1 MEASSS
7 LNATE
12 VAHPLVAASLGLLR
26 DKNTP
31 KAAFAAALAGVG
43 ALLFWEASRALRLA
57 TTQVTTPGGAVADV
71 SARPDTIVLLPILRA
86 GLGFLR
92 GIEPWVPGATV
103 ATVGI
108 SRDHTT
114 LEPRIYHETLP
125 PLAGRDVFVLEP
137 MLATGG
143 SACAVLERVRA
154 AQPASLTLL
163 SVLAAP
169 VGLATVH
176 QTAPETRVFVAAIDE
191 GLDARG
197 YIVPGLGDAGDR
209 LLGT

>member
-1 MEASSS
+1 MEACASPKV
-7 LNATE
+7 T
-12 VAHPLVAASLGLLR
+12 VVTHPLGAACLGRLR
-26 DKNTP
+26 DQDTP
-31 KAAFAAALAGVG
+31 KAEFSAALAHVG
-43 ALLFWEASRALRLA
+43 ALLFWEALRDTRLA
-57 TTQVTTPGGAVADV
+57 TTQVTTPGGATVDV
-71 SARPDTIVLLPILRA
+71 GAPVDNIVLLPILRA

-92 GIEPWVPGATV
+92 GIEPWAPSAPV
-103 ATVGI
+103 ATVGV

-143 SACAVLERVRA
+143 SACAVLERLRA
-154 AQPASLTLL
+154 TQPASLTLL
-163 SVLAAP
+163 SLIAAP
-169 VGLATVH
+169 VGVAAVR
-176 QTAPETRVFVAAIDE
+176 QTAPEARVFVAAIDS